1 MFSFLKTLFSPT
13 LRALRR
19 SLVELSKFKA
29 VRYESVCDQIEKT
42 RYAIMAMEGN
52 AVDFSAHAKFLE
64 LHRDIARLA
73 KEVQNLENR
82 RRFLTEQVEKLEAES
97 IVDSVN

>member
-19 SLVELSKFKA
+19 SLIELSKFNS
-29 VRYESVCDQIEKT
+29 VHYETVCDQIEKT
-42 RYAIMAMEGN
+42 RYAIMVMEGN
-52 AVDFSAHAKFLE
+52 PVDYAAQAKFLE
-64 LHRDIARLA
+64 LNRDIARLA
-73 KEVQNLENR
+73 KEVQHLESR

-97 IVDSVN
+97 IADSEN